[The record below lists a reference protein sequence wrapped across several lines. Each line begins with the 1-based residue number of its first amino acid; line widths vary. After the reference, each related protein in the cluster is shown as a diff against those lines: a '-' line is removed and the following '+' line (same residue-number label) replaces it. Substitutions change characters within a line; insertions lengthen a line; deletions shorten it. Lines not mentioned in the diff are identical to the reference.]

1 MRGRGPGPHVLLAFT
16 PDLESGP
23 RVKPDAPRLLLAL
36 LFAAACNG
44 GSERSQPARDLA
56 TTLDAAT
63 GGDWTETPYLTTS
76 ATTHSFVSADPVT
89 TPGVDYA
96 ARIVTSAG
104 TLVVDLTEAQTPIT
118 VNSFVFLARHHFFEG
133 IAFHRVIED
142 FMAQSGD
149 PNTIEGAPSSWGY
162 GGPGYEFVNEIDSS
176 LTFADAGVLAMANS
190 GADTNGSQFF
200 LTFGAAPFLDG
211 DYTIFGRVI
220 EGASVLGTIARGEP
234 PASPT
239 RITSVQILQR

>member
-1 MRGRGPGPHVLLAFT
+1 MR
-16 PDLESGP
+16 
-23 RVKPDAPRLLLAL
+23 APIRLLTLSAILAVP
-36 LFAAACNG
+36 ACGDPSSSNNNTSSDLGLPSADLSG
-44 GSERSQPARDLA
+44 GGDLA
-56 TTLDAAT
+56 DDLYR
-63 GGDWTETPYLTTS
+63 P
-76 ATTHSFVSADPVT
+76 
-89 TPGVDYA
+89 
-96 ARIVTSAG
+96 AG
-104 TLVVDLTEAQTPIT
+104 YTLVPFLSEEPQRSFAQAEMVLDQGKDYRAVIETDVGRMVMDLYEVDTPIT
-118 VNSFVFLARHHFFEG
+118 VNSFVFLARQHFFEG

-162 GGPGYEFVNEIDSS
+162 GGPGYEFVNEIDAS
-176 LTFADAGVLAMANS
+176 LTFADTGVLAMANS